1 MNGWLILKH
10 TLHEISIRLWLE
22 RKVEHTLIPSLDRP
36 SHTLAQIIDGT
47 PISQTQHLVTV
58 HLIEVWSHRS
68 HTRLTLIEG
77 LFRITLHITREVHIA
92 IVVGVYLGCHR
103 QIGRN
108 GIGLDVAVAGMH
120 RHGRQSGIVITVQQ
134 LLLDFIGGN
143 APIIERQIAVL
154 LQLVT
159 QTPKDNRR
167 MVSISLYPFRNVFL
181 PKALPLR
188 SAAGILG
195 KPFVVKFIHH
205 QDAILI
211 AKLQEIL
218 AVWIMRR
225 ADMVHTELLDQL
237 ESLLDGTRIGS
248 CTQGTEGMM
257 VGIALQQDLL
267 AIHQQA
273 LLRNDF
279 DGAHAKLFFNLI
291 SHLSLLIIE
300 CHLGSI

>member
-1 MNGWLILKH
+1 MNGWLVSKH
-10 TLHEISIRLWLE
+10 ALHEISIWLWLK
-22 RKVEHTLIPSLDRP
+22 RKVEHTLIPTLDRP
-36 SHTLAQIIDGT
+36 SHTLAQVIDGS
-47 PISQTQHLVTV
+47 PISQAQHLVTV
-58 HLIEVWSHRS
+58 HLVEVWAHRS
-68 HTRLTLIEG
+68 HTRLALIEG
-77 LFRITLHITREVHIA
+77 LFRIALHIAREVHIA

-108 GIGLDVAVAGMH
+108 GIGLDVAIARMH
-120 RHGRQSGIVITVQQ
+120 RHGSQSSIIISVQQ

-167 MVSISLYPFRNVFL
+167 MVSISLHPFRNVFL
-181 PKALPLR
+181 PKALPLH
-188 SAAGILG
+188 SATGILS
-195 KPFVVKFIHH
+195 KPLVVKLIHY

-211 AKLQEIL
+211 AEFQEIL
-218 AVWIMRR
+218 AIWIMRS
-225 ADMVHTELLDQL
+225 ADMVHSEFLHQFQ
-237 ESLLDGTRIGS
+237 SFLDGTRIGGS
-248 CTQGTEGMM
+248 TQGAKGMM
-257 VGIALQQDLL
+257 VGIAFQQDLL
-267 AIHQQA
+267 AIYKQT

-279 DGAHAKLFFNLI
+279 DGTHAKLFFNLI

>member
-1 MNGWLILKH
+1 
-10 TLHEISIRLWLE
+10 
-22 RKVEHTLIPSLDRP
+22 
-36 SHTLAQIIDGT
+36 
-47 PISQTQHLVTV
+47 
-58 HLIEVWSHRS
+58 
-68 HTRLTLIEG
+68 
-77 LFRITLHITREVHIA
+77 
-92 IVVGVYLGCHR
+92 
-103 QIGRN
+103 
-108 GIGLDVAVAGMH
+108 MH
-120 RHGRQSGIVITVQQ
+120 RHGSQSSIIISVQQ

-181 PKALPLR
+181 PKALPLH

-218 AVWIMRR
+218 AIWIMRR

-267 AIHQQA
+267 AIHEQS
-273 LLRNDF
+273 LLRIQF
-279 DGAHAKLFFNLI
+279 DGTHAKLFFNLI